1 MAEGLRRECRV
12 VAALAGAPNVGKT
25 SLFNALTGKAEKVA
39 NWPGV
44 TVELKTAVI
53 RVDGEK
59 VCIVDLPGTYGLS
72 GAGGEE
78 QVARDFLIY
87 QKPDVVVALA
97 DATNLEKTLY
107 LPVEIAEY
115 TGSVVLAL
123 TKIDAAEARG
133 IRVDADGL
141 ARELGVRVVATSALK
156 KRGLDELRR
165 AILETAKRPG
175 KPLRIDYGE
184 LEPYIER
191 LEGILVSRCEGV
203 RDGLAR
209 WLAVRLLEGLEWAP
223 GVAERI
229 CGGAAAEIVEEARRL
244 RDEYRRR
251 TGRDPGQDAVA
262 ARYRLVERLVSRH
275 VVRKAVREAG
285 VSRLDSLLLRPVVGP
300 LVSLAILLAVFM
312 LIFTLNTGFPLNLI
326 LDSLGFHE
334 AAALLEEYSIAGLL
348 GVLFDSMAEVVRS
361 SVKPEWLASLLA
373 DGVISGVG
381 LVLSFI
387 PLIALVYAVFG
398 ALEDTGLA
406 PRMAVAFDA
415 LMRRFGVGGKAIFPA
430 IMGLGCNVPAVAAS
444 RIMDT
449 WRERVAVALAVPM
462 VPCQARL
469 VVILAFTAAFFAG
482 LGPAAATAAAIGIYV
497 IAYAAFLF
505 TAWLVSKLLGRSGEE
520 EEEYFIE
527 LPPLQAPSAKV
538 VWWHVRSAVEHFLVR
553 AGTVILV
560 LSIVTWLLTSY
571 TPSLTP
577 AADPADS
584 IAAAMG
590 KTLAPLAEMVF
601 NVAHD
606 VAWRL
611 GFAFIQGLIAKE
623 VFLDALAMTAP
634 GGVTGTPEEAVA
646 YLNLTPA
653 QAFAVLVAVTLY
665 MPCIAT
671 LATIYAE
678 TRSAK
683 LTLGILVYSI
693 AIATIAALAARI
705 VLEALGL

>member
-1 MAEGLRRECRV
+1 MSEGLKRECSI
-12 VAALAGAPNVGKT
+12 VAALAGSPNVGKT
-25 SLFNALTGKAEKVA
+25 SLFNTLTGRAEKVA

-44 TVELKTAVI
+44 TVELKTAVVRMDGT
-53 RVDGEK
+53 RV
-59 VCIVDLPGTYGLS
+59 CLVDLPGTYGLS

-78 QVARDFLIY
+78 KVARDFLIY
-87 QKPDVVVALA
+87 EKPDVVVALA
-97 DATNLEKTLY
+97 DSTNLEKTLY
-107 LPVEIAEY
+107 LPIEIAEY
-115 TGSVVLAL
+115 TGAMVLAL

-133 IRVDADGL
+133 IRIDVDGL

-156 KRGLDELRR
+156 KRGLDELRE
-165 AILETAKRPG
+165 AILEVAKKPG
-175 KPLRIDYGE
+175 KPLRVDYGA

-191 LEGILVSRCEGV
+191 LEELIASECR
-203 RDGLAR
+203 GLRNGAAR
-209 WLAVRLLEGLEWAP
+209 WLAVRLLEGLEWTP
-223 GVAERI
+223 SVVRGL
-229 CGGAAAEIVEEARRL
+229 CGAAAERVLSEAERL
-244 RDEYRRR
+244 RREYREA

-275 VVRKAVREAG
+275 VVRKASVEAQ
-285 VSRLDSLLLRPVVGP
+285 VSRLDAILLRPVVGP
-300 LVSLAILLAVFM
+300 LASLAILLGIFM

-326 LDSLGFHE
+326 LDSLGLHN
-334 AAALLEEYSIAGLL
+334 AAALLEEYSIAGLM
-348 GVLFDSMAEVVRS
+348 GMLFDSLAEVARNS
-361 SVKPEWLASLLA
+361 LQPEWLASLIA
-373 DGVISGVG
+373 DGVIGGVG
-381 LVLSFI
+381 LVLSFV
-387 PLIALVYAVFG
+387 PLIALIYAVFG
-398 ALEDTGLA
+398 ALEDTGIA
-406 PRMAVAFDA
+406 PRIAVSFDA
-415 LMRRFGVGGKAIFPA
+415 LMRKFGIGGKAVFPA
-430 IMGLGCNVPAVAAS
+430 IMGLGCNVPAVAAA

-449 WRERVAVALAVPM
+449 RRERLAVALAVPM

-482 LGPAAATAAAIGIYV
+482 LGPAAAAAAALGIYV

-505 TAWLVSKLLGRSGEE
+505 TAWLVSRLVGGEEE

-527 LPPLQAPSAKV
+527 LPPLQAPSARV

-560 LSIVTWLLTSY
+560 LSIVTWVLTSY

-577 AADPADS
+577 AEDPASS
-584 IAAAMG
+584 IAAALG
-590 KTLAPLAEMVF
+590 KLLAPLAEVTF
-601 NVAHD
+601 GVGSE

-634 GGVTGTPEEAVA
+634 GGIAGTPEEAVT
-646 YLNLTPA
+646 YLGLTPA

-683 LTLGILVYSI
+683 MTLGILVYSI
-693 AIATIAALAARI
+693 TLATVAALAARLI
-705 VLEALGL
+705 LESLGL